1 MFGFGFEIS
10 KSQTENSQVT
20 YYKKSTTCRYGGA
33 AVGLGHSGVY
43 WVRPAYVFSPPVIL
57 SNSQGNRRSAPLYS
71 TSTLESNQSRKKLCT
86 FHHYRIS
93 RCVEGASPSFEVT
106 RPAAMCALHT

>member
-20 YYKKSTTCRYGGA
+20 YVRSDLIHTLNSTRKVPRA
-33 AVGLGHSGVY
+33 
-43 WVRPAYVFSPPVIL
+43 
-57 SNSQGNRRSAPLYS
+57 GNRRSAPLYN
-71 TSTLESNQSRKKLCT
+71 TSTLESNQSRKKPCT

-106 RPAAMCALHT
+106 RPAAMCALLT